1 MTTYKVAHTIQPGE
15 YSTSG
20 GTEGTSHE
28 GSVAKVNGNRN
39 VPYLN
44 RNDSKR
50 NLNLNWFD
58 NDWNAN
64 YRFLAVRHFHD
75 FSRFN
80 RREFCLRAAC
90 AIRRASDR
98 LLREIPRGVRTSSYQ
113 ALACPMR
120 AGGAVSGGQFVRCI
134 DQQALFFPHA
144 RCSSRGSNTQSREGT
159 LRLFWTRVGRGWF

>member
-1 MTTYKVAHTIQPGE
+1 MD
-15 YSTSG
+15 G
-20 GTEGTSHE
+20 GVDGVLHE

-75 FSRFN
+75 FSRPN
-80 RREFCLRAAC
+80 RREFCFAVAC
-90 AIRRASDR
+90 AIHQASGRSPKGFPRDGCASLSREPSFPRRVEGGVSTSRLGQYSD
-98 LLREIPRGVRTSSYQ
+98 Q
-113 ALACPMR
+113 R
-120 AGGAVSGGQFVRCI
+120 AQLS
-134 DQQALFFPHA
+134 PYA
-144 RCSSRGSNTQSREGT
+144 RCSWRESSTQSRGEIR
-159 LRLFWTRVGRGWF
+159 RLFSNQG